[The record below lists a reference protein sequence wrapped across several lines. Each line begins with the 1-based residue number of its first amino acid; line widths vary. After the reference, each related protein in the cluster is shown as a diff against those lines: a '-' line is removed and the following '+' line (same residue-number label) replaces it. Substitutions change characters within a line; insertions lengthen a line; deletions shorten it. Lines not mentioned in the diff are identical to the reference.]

1 MGQYYRGAILAKTNF
16 KKGEIV
22 VRQAYDCYIHN
33 NGAKIM
39 EHSYVGN
46 HYVQAYEQALANK
59 FYGYPF
65 VWVGDYADDKF
76 GVDVYTEANN
86 FIDNKAYRKAIK
98 KGYRVVYGEMSTDIY
113 DGNHKIDISE
123 FVDKVIT
130 KDNVVTYKY
139 IINLDKK
146 LAVEIPTAVKD
157 ELVIHPLPLLC
168 ASGNGQ
174 SGSDYYGINED
185 LVGTWAYDRIGID
198 NELPRGVT
206 LIKADFKEE

>member
-1 MGQYYRGAILAKTNF
+1 MGQYYRGVILAKTSF
-16 KKGEIV
+16 KKGKIV
-22 VRQAYDCYIHN
+22 VKQAYDCYAHN

-46 HYVQAYEQALANK
+46 HYVQAYEQALANE

-65 VWVGDYADDKF
+65 VWVGDYADEKF

-86 FIDNKAYRKAIK
+86 FIDKKTYSNAIK
-98 KGYRVVYGEMSTDIY
+98 KGFRVVHDDIY
-113 DGNHKIDISE
+113 DGLHKIYDVSK
-123 FVDKVIT
+123 FVDKVIIE
-130 KDNVVTYKY
+130 DNVVTYKY

-146 LAVEIPTAVKD
+146 LAVEIPTDIEDKWI
-157 ELVIHPLPLLC
+157 IHPLPILC

-185 LVGTWAYDRIGID
+185 LVGTWAYDRIGIG
-198 NELPRGVT
+198 NELPKGVT